1 MKQGQLDNVKQDL
14 NQLQTQQNVSRLIDT
29 TISNELIPRLMYI
42 LTSDQC

>member
-1 MKQGQLDNVKQDL
+1 MNQNQENAAKQDL

-42 LTSDQC
+42 LTSD